1 MKKNIVP
8 MLVSHKLYC
17 TLTFRDCIYC
27 SVFKLQELQKKSKQQ
42 ENKDG
47 AGKII
52 NLQKI
57 KKKIVC
63 RGPKCGKQHF
73 KSMRKEQ
80 NCQYID
86 L

>member
-1 MKKNIVP
+1 MVP

-17 TLTFRDCIYC
+17 TLTFSGYIFCPVLKI
-27 SVFKLQELQKKSKQQ
+27 QELQKQSKHQ

-52 NLQKI
+52 NSQKI
-57 KKKIVC
+57 KKKIVF
-63 RGPKCGKQHF
+63 RGPKCDKQHF
-73 KSMRKEQ
+73 KSMRK
-80 NCQYID
+80 NSHCIH